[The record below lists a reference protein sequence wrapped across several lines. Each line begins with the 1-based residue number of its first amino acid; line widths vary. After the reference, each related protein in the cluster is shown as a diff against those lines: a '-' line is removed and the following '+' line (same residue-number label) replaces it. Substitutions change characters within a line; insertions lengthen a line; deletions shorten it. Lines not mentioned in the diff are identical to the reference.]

1 MISGVSS
8 SYSSLYSAST
18 STTKVDSQKFQEQLL
33 SSLDTD
39 GDGKVSSDELKT
51 ALSSSDGDS
60 PQSGVLVSLS
70 QAFSDLDSDGDNGL
84 SLDELSAMAPPPP
97 PPGGPDTTAA
107 DELLS
112 ALDSDGD
119 GGVSTDE
126 LSSALASTGSSEDSS
141 TVFSALDTN
150 QDGSVSADELA
161 AAMAPPAPPEL
172 QQQAVGNTSDGTNGT
187 QQIAAQAL
195 DKMIANLSKQ
205 YQLQQGTSVGSQVS
219 VAA

>member
-8 SYSSLYSAST
+8 SYSSLYSATT
-18 STTKVDSQKFQEQLL
+18 STTNVDTQKFQEQLL

-51 ALSSSDGDS
+51 ALSSSDGNS
-60 PQSGVLVSLS
+60 PESGVLVSLS
-70 QAFSDLDSDGDNGL
+70 QSFSDLDSDGDEGL

-97 PPGGPDTTAA
+97 PQGGPDTSAV

-141 TVFSALDTN
+141 TVFAALDTN

-161 AAMAPPAPPEL
+161 AATAAPAPPEF
-172 QQQAVGNTSDGTNGT
+172 QQEVAGNAGSDSDST

-195 DKMIANLSKQ
+195 HKMIANLSKQ
-205 YQLQQGTSVGSQVS
+205 YQLEQTTSVGSQLS

>member
-8 SYSSLYSAST
+8 SYSSLYSATT
-18 STTKVDSQKFQEQLL
+18 STTKVDTQKFQEQLL

-51 ALSSSDGDS
+51 ALSSSDSDS
-60 PQSGVLVSLS
+60 PESGVLVSLS
-70 QAFSDLDSDGDNGL
+70 QSFSDLDSDGDDGL

-97 PPGGPDTTAA
+97 PQAAPDASA
-107 DELLS
+107 VDELLS
-112 ALDSDGD
+112 ALDSDGN
-119 GGVSTDE
+119 GGVSSDE

-150 QDGSVSADELA
+150 QDGSVTADELA
-161 AAMAPPAPPEL
+161 AAMAPPAPPEF
-172 QQQAVGNTSDGTNGT
+172 QQQAAGNTSLASDSS

-205 YQLQQGTSVGSQVS
+205 YQLEQATSVGSQLN

>member
-8 SYSSLYSAST
+8 SYSSLYSATS
-18 STTKVDSQKFQEQLL
+18 STTKVDTQKFQEQLL
-33 SSLDTD
+33 ASLDTD

-51 ALSSSDGDS
+51 ALSNSDSNS

-70 QAFSDLDSDGDNGL
+70 QSFSDLDSDGDEGL

-97 PPGGPDTTAA
+97 PPGAPDTSAV

-119 GGVSTDE
+119 GSVSTDE
-126 LSSALASTGSSEDSS
+126 LSSALGSTGSSEDSS

-150 QDGSVSADELA
+150 EDGSVSADELA
-161 AAMAPPAPPEL
+161 AAMSPPAPPAF
-172 QQQAVGNTSDGTNGT
+172 QQQAADSTSDSSDSTR
-187 QQIAAQAL
+187 QIAAQAL

-205 YQLQQGTSVGSQVS
+205 YQLEQATAVGSQLS